1 MPPDN
6 PQHLGLERRSPPP
19 GCSPDPPPV
28 DAPEEFLRYLL
39 GVELERLE
47 TARRIERE
55 RGFVFP
61 ETTVI
66 IRDILKLRAAI
77 LSGQEVAAETAAAED
92 APDPPPDDLSELLRQ
107 LQDETG

>member
-6 PQHLGLERRSPPP
+6 PQHLGLERRPPPP

-39 GVELERLE
+39 SVELERLE

-55 RGFVFP
+55 RKFVFP

-66 IRDILKLRAAI
+66 IRDIMKLRAAI
-77 LSGQEVAAETAAAED
+77 LSGQEIAAETAAAED
-92 APDPPPDDLSELLRQ
+92 TPAPPADDLGELLRQ
-107 LQDETG
+107 LQDETA